1 VYPVAT
7 FAPEGDA
14 AVSVE
19 QFADAKPLN
28 APMLEW
34 FGSHY
39 LSNPAEANG
48 PMVSPLNAADLS
60 GLPPA
65 TVILAEID
73 PLQSQGAV
81 FAQALIDAG
90 VDTTFTLYQGVTH
103 EFFGMGAVVDKAA
116 EAVAEAAARLKASF
130 GS

>member
-1 VYPVAT
+1 
-7 FAPEGDA
+7 
-14 AVSVE
+14 
-19 QFADAKPLN
+19 
-28 APMLEW
+28 
-34 FGSHY
+34 
-39 LSNPAEANG
+39 
-48 PMVSPLNAADLS
+48 MVSPLNAADLS

-103 EFFGMGAVVDKAA
+103 EFFGMGAVVDKAV
-116 EAVAEAAARLKASF
+116 EAVAEAATRLKASF